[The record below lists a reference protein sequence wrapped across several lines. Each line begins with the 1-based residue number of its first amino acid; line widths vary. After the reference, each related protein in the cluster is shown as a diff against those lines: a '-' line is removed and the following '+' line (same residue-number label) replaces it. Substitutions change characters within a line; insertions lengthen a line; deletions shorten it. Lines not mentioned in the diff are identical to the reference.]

1 MAAALEPVVSVTLLA
16 LLPAAL
22 AGAPAKPAEPAPAGG
37 CDAKALTTALTE
49 ASPGPSAQAFV
60 DLAAC
65 DATAAT
71 AAAPAAIK
79 RMLAGPTG
87 DAAALVAIT
96 LDQGPPLREWL
107 AALEPDE
114 RASTLNHLGEA
125 CEKPGVAAFWTDS
138 AKALGDKFWSSGWS
152 SALDECRV
160 PSAQALLTNELT
172 AAKNDRA
179 LFSAVLGT
187 YATNA
192 GAASVATIQAMAE
205 KETDPLVFIDLVRAL
220 PAAGGVGAATGP
232 DQARISAALA
242 GLNAMAPK
250 LPERAFPEARK
261 AYLALGDEVTADT
274 LSAIRYAK
282 VLQGGKLMYGII
294 ALESATCKKGDP
306 RMTMHAAVVWDTGHT
321 WPDEL
326 VERAQQNATT
336 AFMPNVVNPATG
348 QLAESCKG
356 TGKVDWLVPEEPFA
370 NMAAYNGWVAAE
382 KATAEHDHPGVVVKL
397 DQETDALND

>member
-1 MAAALEPVVSVTLLA
+1 MFVALVAVLSAVH
-16 LLPAAL
+16 
-22 AGAPAKPAEPAPAGG
+22 AGAPTAPTSVPTTTAPA
-37 CDAKALTTALTE
+37 CDAKALTAALTE
-49 ASPGPSAQAFV
+49 ASPGPSAQAFL

-65 DATAAT
+65 DTAAAK
-71 AAAPAAIK
+71 AAAPATVK

-87 DAAALVAIT
+87 DAAALLAIS
-96 LDQGPPLREWL
+96 LDQGQPVRDWITSLV
-107 AALEPDE
+107 ADE

-125 CEKPGVAAFWTDS
+125 CEKPGVATFWTDS
-138 AKALGDKFWSSGWS
+138 AKALGDKFWSSGWY

-160 PSAQALLTNELT
+160 PSATALLTTEL
-172 AAKNDRA
+172 AAVASDRA

-192 GAASVATIQAMAE
+192 GIASVATIQGMAE
-205 KETDPLVFIDLVRAL
+205 KETDPMVFIDLVRAL
-220 PAAGGVGAATGP
+220 PAAGGIGASSGP

-261 AYLALGDEVTADT
+261 AYLALGDEVSADK
-274 LSAIRYAK
+274 LSAIRFAT

-306 RMTMHAAVVWDTGHT
+306 RMTLHAAVVWDTGHT
-321 WPDEL
+321 WPDQL
-326 VERAQQNATT
+326 AERVQPNALT
-336 AFMPNVVNPATG
+336 AFMPNVVVPTTG

-356 TGKVDWLVPEEPFA
+356 TGKVEWLVPEEPFA
-370 NMAAYNGWVAAE
+370 NTAAYNGWVAAE

-397 DQETDALND
+397 DSQSTALSD